1 MNAQLNEARARLS
14 AGKRAANIQGVDRG
28 GAAHHLAPPPS
39 PPPADPLAIGTLC
52 KIVYCTVDAG
62 RYPGSG
68 KKLLEAA
75 KDESGKL
82 CSSFPPCP
90 IP

>member
-1 MNAQLNEARARLS
+1 MAVQSGPL
-14 AGKRAANIQGVDRG
+14 
-28 GAAHHLAPPPS
+28 
-39 PPPADPLAIGTLC
+39 LAIGTLC
-52 KIVYCTVDAG
+52 KIVHCTVDAG

-75 KDESGKL
+75 KGESGKL

-90 IP
+90 TP